1 MKLKG
6 MIMNKYFFLLLF
18 LGAGRLEARL
28 WIEPDENAP
37 RGSHARCQWIRNDE
51 CFLGVSHR
59 DESNNYCDW
68 PHGRNCGCRLT
79 AAANELDGDDCRSPR
94 QFNHLDPN
102 VCELYDKNFY
112 NIPGLLGIERLF
124 RPGWYEFCSSPT
136 RQRP

>member
-1 MKLKG
+1 M
-6 MIMNKYFFLLLF
+6 LF
-18 LGAGRLEARL
+18 LGAGSLEARL

-37 RGSHARCQWIRNDE
+37 RGSHARCQWIRNE
-51 CFLGVSHR
+51 FCGIPNHPSR
-59 DESNNYCDW
+59 DERDNYCDW

-79 AAANELDGDDCRSPR
+79 AAANEVDGDHCRSPR

-112 NIPGLLGIERLF
+112 NDPVLLVNQLVF
-124 RPGWYEFCSSPT
+124 RPAWYEFCSSPT